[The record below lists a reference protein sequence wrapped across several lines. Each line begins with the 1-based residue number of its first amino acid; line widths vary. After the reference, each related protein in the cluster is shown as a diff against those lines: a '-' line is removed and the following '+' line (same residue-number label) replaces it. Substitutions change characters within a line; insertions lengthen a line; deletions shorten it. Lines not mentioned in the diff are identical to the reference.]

1 MKFEKHLEESER
13 FLSSKFHYSKE
24 DQGENALR
32 EVVETFLKAAE
43 KLDQYKKNK
52 YYGRALP
59 PEMAKEE
66 FQMTVQQFERSGDGM
81 EKTLHA
87 AIGLATEC
95 GELLEAVYKTKWG
108 GMKFDEVNLKE
119 ELGDLFWYNAILFRE
134 YKLDLDDVL
143 QINIDKLNKRYGA
156 KFSEEAAINR
166 DLKAEREILEGKNN
180 EK

>member
-1 MKFEKHLEESER
+1 
-13 FLSSKFHYSKE
+13 
-24 DQGENALR
+24 
-32 EVVETFLKAAE
+32 
-43 KLDQYKKNK
+43 
-52 YYGRALP
+52 
-59 PEMAKEE
+59 
-66 FQMTVQQFERSGDGM
+66 
-81 EKTLHA
+81 
-87 AIGLATEC
+87 
-95 GELLEAVYKTKWG
+95 
-108 GMKFDEVNLKE
+108 MKFDEVNLKE